1 MDKYRQILTKYWGYG
16 SFRPLQEDIIRS
28 VEEGRDTLALMP
40 TGGGKSVTF
49 QVPALEKEGLCL
61 VVTPLI
67 ALMKD
72 QVEGLKNK
80 GIKAHAVYSGMSRD
94 EIDIALDNCIYG
106 DFKFLYCSP
115 ERIGTDIFRSR
126 VGNMKINLI
135 AIDEA
140 HCISQ
145 WGYDF
150 RPSYLKLADLRN
162 LIPGV
167 PMLALTATATPEVA
181 DDIQEKLLFPEKN
194 VLRASFERKNLVY
207 VVRETDDKL
216 NNLLKVIRSVNG
228 SGIVYVRSRVKTQEI
243 ALFLKKNKISAESYH
258 AGQTNEMRHEKQND
272 WMKGKIRVIVA
283 TNAFGMGI
291 DKPDV
296 RFVIHFDLPD
306 SPEAYFQEAG
316 RAGRDQKKAYAVL
329 LYNNADKLSA
339 DKRIE
344 TNFPDINTVKTVYN
358 ALGNHFQVP
367 YGAGKYMAYDF
378 SLYDFASAYKFNV
391 QKAYSSLKLL
401 EQEGYIE
408 LSDEL
413 NSPAKVHFTVNRDDL
428 YKFQVANT
436 AFDGFIK
443 LMLRS
448 YEGLFS
454 DYVSIDEKVV
464 AKRADTN
471 VDTVFKY
478 LSKLSSLGI
487 LKYIPRRNNPVVVF
501 IEERLEDTSLHISY
515 ENYSARKE
523 RYIARISTMIK
534 YASTS
539 GKCRSQI
546 LLSYFGEKDAY
557 RCGQCD
563 VCQKRNELD
572 ISQYE
577 FDIIVDELKKEISE
591 QPANLVILVD
601 KYAARYT
608 QEKIMKVIQWLL
620 DHGKIF
626 YDTPGSIKWK
636 H

>member
-1 MDKYRQILTKYWGYG
+1 
-16 SFRPLQEDIIRS
+16 
-28 VEEGRDTLALMP
+28 
-40 TGGGKSVTF
+40 
-49 QVPALEKEGLCL
+49 
-61 VVTPLI
+61 
-67 ALMKD
+67 
-72 QVEGLKNK
+72 
-80 GIKAHAVYSGMSRD
+80 
-94 EIDIALDNCIYG
+94 
-106 DFKFLYCSP
+106 
-115 ERIGTDIFRSR
+115 
-126 VGNMKINLI
+126 
-135 AIDEA
+135 
-140 HCISQ
+140 
-145 WGYDF
+145 
-150 RPSYLKLADLRN
+150 
-162 LIPGV
+162 
-167 PMLALTATATPEVA
+167 
-181 DDIQEKLLFPEKN
+181 
-194 VLRASFERKNLVY
+194 
-207 VVRETDDKL
+207 
-216 NNLLKVIRSVNG
+216 
-228 SGIVYVRSRVKTQEI
+228 
-243 ALFLKKNKISAESYH
+243 
-258 AGQTNEMRHEKQND
+258 MRHEKQND

>member
-243 ALFLKKNKISAESYH
+243 ALFLKKNNISAESYH